1 MFIDHLDVG
10 KGAVLCGAYSR
21 FLAIFLF
28 CQMPFSWWPV
38 IYTMMWLIM
47 VNWNNQMLSPPLFH
61 FFILS
66 FSLEFDLEKMGGVE
80 GRFQH
85 DLKIHEVKV

>member
-1 MFIDHLDVG
+1 MWCLLKIFGHFSVLPNAFFMVASDLYYDV
-10 KGAVLCGAYSR
+10 AYNGELEQSDV
-21 FLAIFLF
+21 F
-28 CQMPFSWWPV
+28 
-38 IYTMMWLIM
+38 
-47 VNWNNQMLSPPLFH
+47 PPLFH

-66 FSLEFDLEKMGGVE
+66 FSLEFDLEKMGGK